1 MTIIGN
7 DCVSARIYEQLGKQ
21 FNTPFTWARI
31 PYDDFIYILE
41 NFKIIDFNNFYVD
54 LAKHCKTGWDTERF
68 VGHVKIENRLDLLYS
83 HYVQNKKHKVPTKN
97 GLDIMYDNAI
107 SYTKEKYISRLNR
120 MNIND
125 KNLFAVL
132 HQKVDTP
139 NYDISI
145 ENCIDFIQRPLE
157 FTKVAVV
164 YDEELLNINNTNTHI
179 IYIKDKHT
187 TKDIAKKI
195 IKNIIANSI

>member
-97 GLDIMYDNAI
+97 GLDIMYDNTI
-107 SYTKEKYISRLNR
+107 NYTKEKYISRLNR

-195 IKNIIANSI
+195 IKNIQID